1 MLCENIATNLQET
14 VTVIRIGLLYLLG
27 LNGFNYPLLTDIRL
41 VNNDACGPWKHARV
55 GLKMCGLC
63 GGVIPRERKLLMK
76 LFLVVRYGGIHRFY
90 VMDKVEYQHWE
101 HLPCYRRQK
110 IIFVG
115 CFEEPGETGGYLF

>member
-1 MLCENIATNLQET
+1 
-14 VTVIRIGLLYLLG
+14 
-27 LNGFNYPLLTDIRL
+27 
-41 VNNDACGPWKHARV
+41 
-55 GLKMCGLC
+55 MCGLC
-63 GGVIPRERKLLMK
+63 GEVIPRERKLLMK

-90 VMDKVEYQHWE
+90 VMDEVEYQHWE

>member
-1 MLCENIATNLQET
+1 M
-14 VTVIRIGLLYLLG
+14 GLITLS
-27 LNGFNYPLLTDIRL
+27 TDIRL
-41 VNNDACGPWKHARV
+41 VHNDACGPWKHVRV

-63 GGVIPRERKLLMK
+63 GEVIPRERKLLMK

-90 VMDKVEYQHWE
+90 VMDEVEYQHWE